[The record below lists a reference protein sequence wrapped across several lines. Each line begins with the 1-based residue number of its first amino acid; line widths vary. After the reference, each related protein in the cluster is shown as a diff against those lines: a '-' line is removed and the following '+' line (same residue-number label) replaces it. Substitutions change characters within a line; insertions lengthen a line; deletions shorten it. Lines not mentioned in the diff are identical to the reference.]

1 MTMKA
6 CPLFRY
12 SSVLKNIG
20 VKTYESPTTDD
31 SGSPFAFTVERTQRL
46 CFRIKSKISCL
57 FIKIFQVALF
67 SHLILLEISP
77 ATNTFFRLNIIFPTD
92 VHLHVENVF

>member
-31 SGSPFAFTVERTQRL
+31 SGSPSAFTVERMQIL
-46 CFRIKSKISCL
+46 CFRMKSRIPCL
-57 FIKIFQVALF
+57 FIKIFQYQKLAGHQAL
-67 SHLILLEISP
+67 LC
-77 ATNTFFRLNIIFPTD
+77 
-92 VHLHVENVF
+92 